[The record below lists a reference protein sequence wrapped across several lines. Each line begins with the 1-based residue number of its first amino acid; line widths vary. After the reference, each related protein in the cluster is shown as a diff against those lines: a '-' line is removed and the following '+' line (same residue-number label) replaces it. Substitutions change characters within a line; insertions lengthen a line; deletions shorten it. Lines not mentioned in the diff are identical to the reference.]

1 MTLHDLNRLT
11 QLADRIVVLQGG
23 NLLLQGAPQSILS
36 EALLEQ
42 VFGLQV
48 ALIPHPK
55 SDIPWVVP
63 L

>member
-1 MTLHDLNRLT
+1 
-11 QLADRIVVLQGG
+11 VVLQGG